1 MSIVALKRKSR
12 RFQAPISGRGKNGF
26 SLVGGHRNVG
36 VVGTTNLAKS
46 VTRTTE
52 KFISKGKDST
62 GHIIGDSVPRGWGGC
77 CNTYKVVIH
86 NSGSCCCS
94 TNVPCTSNCG
104 CTNDSDI
111 IKPTV
116 KNTAGML
123 ANRYRGI
130 YHGAYKKP
138 TTANPHPVFAWVQ
151 SGLTYENSTQGTYV
165 DKLTRQSGQCNL
177 PSVGI
182 SGLCKKYSSSAT
194 AGQCMCKCCSGDHY
208 IGAKKFPYAPYTKN
222 LGFMSSSEYQKTELM
237 KENCLPTTAANTHF
251 PNTLGAGSKLSVCRQ
266 TFKTIEEAKA
276 AGWPWK

>member
-26 SLVGGHRNVG
+26 SLVGGRRNIG

-52 KFISKGKDST
+52 KFISKGKDSA

-77 CNTYKVVIH
+77 CSTYKVSIH
-86 NSGSCCCS
+86 NSGSCCY
-94 TNVPCTSNCG
+94 
-104 CTNDSDI
+104 NDDKI

-116 KNTAGML
+116 KNTTGML
-123 ANRYRGI
+123 DNK
-130 YHGAYKKP
+130 YKWTKSKYP
-138 TTANPHPVFAWVQ
+138 NLWVQ

-165 DKLTRQSGQCNL
+165 DKLTRQSGQCNIA
-177 PSVGI
+177 SIGV
-182 SGLCKKYSSSAT
+182 SGLCKKYSSSPT
-194 AGQCMCKCCSGDHY
+194 AGQCMCRCCSGDNY

-222 LGFMSSSEYQKTELM
+222 LGFMSSSEYQQTKLM
-237 KENCLPTTAANTHF
+237 KQNCLPTTAANTHF

-276 AGWPWK
+276 AGWPWKS